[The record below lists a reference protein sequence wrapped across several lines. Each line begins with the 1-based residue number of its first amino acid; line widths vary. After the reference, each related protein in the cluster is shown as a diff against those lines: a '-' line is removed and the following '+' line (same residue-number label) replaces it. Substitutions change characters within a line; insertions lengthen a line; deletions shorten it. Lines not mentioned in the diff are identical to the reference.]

1 MALLEA
7 LFPLEESQPEKAV
20 PSSLGFLPE
29 GSEGVR
35 LTLRQMGKWTKAYRA
50 DPKIVATA
58 RQIIANIPEKNYW
71 AEADAI
77 QRWVRDNV
85 RYTRDVYDVETLS
98 TPDETLKIMQ
108 GDCDDKALL
117 AGALL
122 QATGHPV
129 RYVAFAFAEPDAF
142 EHVYVE
148 TKLGQHWVGVE
159 TTESVALGW
168 RPQSPFR
175 PMIEHV

>member
-1 MALLEA
+1 MALLES
-7 LFPLEESQPEKAV
+7 FQQETSQET
-20 PSSLGFLPE
+20 PSSITFLPE
-29 GSEGVR
+29 GPEGVR
-35 LTLRQMGKWTKAYRA
+35 LTLRQMARWTKAYRT
-50 DPKIVATA
+50 DPAILATA
-58 RQIIANIPEKNYW
+58 RRIIAHVPEKNYW

-77 QRWVRDNV
+77 QQWVRDNV
-85 RYTRDVYDVETLS
+85 RYTRDIFDVETLS
-98 TPDETLKIMQ
+98 TPDVTLQVMQ

-129 RYVAFAFAEPDAF
+129 RYVAFAFSAPDAF

-159 TTESVALGW
+159 TTEAVALGW
-168 RPQSPFR
+168 KPPTNFR